1 MAGDHALSSAAAAKD
16 ARLSQPRRKD
26 LAELYARRSLALL
39 AEVHK
44 AGLFKSPERL
54 QALKESKHF
63 AAVRDREEF
72 KKLLAALEA
81 R

>member
-1 MAGDHALSSAAAAKD
+1 MALV
-16 ARLSQPRRKD
+16 RRVG
-26 LAELYARRSLALL
+26 R
-39 AEVHK
+39 
-44 AGLFKSPERL
+44 ERL

-63 AAVRDREEF
+63 AALRDREEF